1 METETISKP
10 IKVENG
16 GIMGSIWF
24 IGWLFTLAFAN
35 LNWWQAVIGVL
46 LWPYYLGLAAR

>member
-1 METETISKP
+1 MVTENKP
-10 IKVENG
+10 RTIKVENG
-16 GIMGSIWF
+16 SIAGSFWF

-35 LNWWQAVIGVL
+35 LNWWQAIIGIL